1 MSAITPTCA
10 AALPL
15 ASWNALSFCCELLC
29 DTLDIQWSMH
39 SFEINVGYYSVFK
52 AKIEKGCIKLLGGKK
67 REKGRER
74 KIKWKGNDCRC
85 PGCTWHGKII
95 VSFAVTVT
103 LNFPDVHIWKCHK
116 MSWHKLLYFVFCRK
130 GEQ

>member
-1 MSAITPTCA
+1 MKKTTTADAQAVHGT
-10 AALPL
+10 
-15 ASWNALSFCCELLC
+15 
-29 DTLDIQWSMH
+29 
-39 SFEINVGYYSVFK
+39 
-52 AKIEKGCIKLLGGKK
+52 GKK
-67 REKGRER
+67 K
-74 KIKWKGNDCRC
+74 KI
-85 PGCTWHGKII
+85 T